1 MADIFISYASE
12 DRERASEFASAFEK
26 RGWSVWWDRNIIA
39 GQSFDKVIE
48 REVESAKSV
57 VVLWSKYSIDSEWVK
72 NEAADAA
79 QRNVLVPAM
88 IDPVKLPLEFRRKQT
103 ADLVGWDSNPAH
115 PGFVALCNGVTT
127 ILTGAAPINPA
138 PLASGGSLAN
148 RRWMWAGLGAVLF
161 AAAFA
166 LYWLSTPDK
175 THPPQLAEVSKSP
188 SMQEK
193 SPPSQT
199 TEASKAPS
207 TQDKTRP
214 PQPAD
219 VSKPF
224 FMQRPVT
231 ESDLVGKSAWELD
244 VMRNEIYARHGR
256 RFARTDLQ
264 NYFDR
269 QPWYRPNYPVNEFP
283 NGILSPVEQ
292 ANAEFIASYQRRAGR

>member
-12 DRERASEFASAFEK
+12 DRERASEFASALEK

-127 ILTGAAPINPA
+127 ILTGAAPINPT
-138 PLASGGSLAN
+138 PDGSGGSLAN
-148 RRWMWAGLGAVLF
+148 RRWVWAGLGTILF
-161 AAAFA
+161 AAA
-166 LYWLSTPDK
+166 LGIYWLSTRDK
-175 THPPQLAEVSKSP
+175 THSPQLAEVPKPLST
-188 SMQEK
+188 QEK
-193 SPPSQT
+193 
-199 TEASKAPS
+199 AH
-207 TQDKTRP
+207 P

-283 NGILSPVEQ
+283 NGVLAPVEQ
-292 ANAEFIASYQRRAGR
+292 SNAEFIASYERRAGR